1 MEKRF
6 TLENL
11 EFKSSSSSSS
21 DEANH
26 HHQHY
31 NPYYL
36 ALAYTYHEHCHQRS
50 NRREQI
56 VQSSFFSNESSFGL
70 LLNETMAINE
80 EALSSSGTAAT
91 AAAATAKMSEDAAE
105 KGFNLEEIRR
115 KKQSPV
121 AEQTSPIGEAKT
133 APQSEQ
139 KQRVVNNRR
148 RTLVAR
154 LQNWVDFNLK
164 FKSPDLERIYERS
177 YLSVTRFLFVRY
189 LIYLSVFTL
198 TWFVYLLVIGC
209 FFDRSSCHATS
220 QLNGYLQPV
229 EDSTS
234 SEWTYRVVYQ
244 SSMSANATNTNN
256 GSSGHNLPLF
266 IYMAFMATIY
276 VFIFVFVLF
285 IELNERAYRSL
296 KERLDQKELETKVIK
311 F

>member
-1 MEKRF
+1 MEKRS

-11 EFKSSSSSSS
+11 ELKSSSSSS
-21 DEANH
+21 DEAN

-36 ALAYTYHEHCHQRS
+36 ALAYTLHEHCHQRS

-56 VQSSFFSNESSFGL
+56 VKSSFSNESSFGL

-80 EALSSSGTAAT
+80 EALSSSGTAA
-91 AAAATAKMSEDAAE
+91 ATATMNEDAAE

-121 AEQTSPIGEAKT
+121 AEQTSPVNEAKT

-139 KQRVVNNRR
+139 KQQPQRVVNNRR

-198 TWFVYLLVIGC
+198 TWLVYLLVIGC

-229 EDSTS
+229 EGSTS

-244 SSMSANATNTNN
+244 SPMSANATSTAS

-296 KERLDQKELETKVIK
+296 KERLDQKELETKVNAIS
-311 F
+311 

>member
-1 MEKRF
+1 MEKRS

-11 EFKSSSSSSS
+11 ELKSSSSSS
-21 DEANH
+21 DEAN

-36 ALAYTYHEHCHQRS
+36 ALAYTFHDNCHQRS

-56 VQSSFFSNESSFGL
+56 VKSSFSNESSFSL

-80 EALSSSGTAAT
+80 EALSSSGTAA
-91 AAAATAKMSEDAAE
+91 AATMNEDAAE

-121 AEQTSPIGEAKT
+121 AEQTSPVNEAKT

-139 KQRVVNNRR
+139 KQQPQRVVNNRR

-198 TWFVYLLVIGC
+198 TWLVYLLVIGC

-229 EDSTS
+229 EGSTS
-234 SEWTYRVVYQ
+234 SEWSYRVVYQ
-244 SSMSANATNTNN
+244 SPMSANATSTAS

-276 VFIFVFVLF
+276 IFIFVFVLF

-296 KERLDQKELETKVIK
+296 KERLDQKELETKVNAIS
-311 F
+311 